1 MRLVD
6 PDVLDDAKYHF
17 DYSVTAPKKERWW
30 NDDRVD
36 LLIHHYRIGTHTIAI
51 AKLLGTTKN
60 AVIGKA
66 NALGLVH
73 GTRRQ

>member
-6 PDVLDDAKYHF
+6 PDVLDDAKYQF

-30 NDDRVD
+30 NDERVA
-36 LLIHHYRIGTHTIAI
+36 LLRHHYAIGTHTIAI
-51 AKLLGTTKN
+51 AKMLGTTKN

-66 NALGLVH
+66 NALGFVH
-73 GTRRQ
+73 GEHRQ